1 VLDACV
7 RGGSLSV
14 NVPVRD
20 LKAEEARDERLEREA
35 ERQLD
40 LTKTAKSKLR
50 QEISRTRGKP
60 IYRDEPQMIGTVAGL
75 AFFVTNTPWPHEA
88 IPDCVARMEASLLTL
103 SLPPDPNTGKL
114 RAHIKAVHDAIAGF
128 IEQISI
134 LSSLPEAFSAQ
145 NLALVA
151 RWGNA
156 WDEFKPHTAKDF
168 GLSRRALWG
177 DDGGEVTYPAG
188 YQVPSRQPF
197 EAFRKAVEVGI

>member
-1 VLDACV
+1 LDACA
-7 RGGSLSV
+7 RGGTLFV

-35 ERQLD
+35 GRQLE
-40 LTKTAKSKLR
+40 LTKTARSKLR
-50 QEISRTRGKP
+50 QKISTTRGKP
-60 IYRDEPQMIGTVAGL
+60 IYRDEPQMIGTVAGR
-75 AFFVTNTPWPHEA
+75 AFFLTHTPWPHELIA
-88 IPDCVARMEASLLTL
+88 DCVARMEASLLTL
-103 SLPPDPNTGKL
+103 SLPADPNTSKL
-114 RAHIKAVHDAIAGF
+114 RAHIRAVHNAIAGL

-134 LSSLPEAFSAQ
+134 LSSLPEAFSAP

-156 WDEFKPHTAKDF
+156 WDEFKPYTVKDF

-188 YQVPSRQPF
+188 YHVPSRQSF
-197 EAFRKAVEVGI
+197 EAFLKAIEVGL